1 MVATLVSV
9 HKRLQR
15 LEGGGRGPGGGCD
28 YCGSDDDGNWD
39 EPYIIT
45 FDDETPPDFP
55 ETCPECGR
63 ELITTIYF
71 DDDPQAPWN
80 QGTHNDGPSKVF
92 RPRP

>member
-1 MVATLVSV
+1 MVTTIERRVN
-9 HKRLQR
+9 R
-15 LEGGGRGPGGGCD
+15 LEKSAGGDGCG
-28 YCGSDDDGNWD
+28 YCGGDDGNWD

-45 FDDETPPDFP
+45 FDDETPPDSP

-80 QGTHNDGPSKVF
+80 QGTA
-92 RPRP
+92 